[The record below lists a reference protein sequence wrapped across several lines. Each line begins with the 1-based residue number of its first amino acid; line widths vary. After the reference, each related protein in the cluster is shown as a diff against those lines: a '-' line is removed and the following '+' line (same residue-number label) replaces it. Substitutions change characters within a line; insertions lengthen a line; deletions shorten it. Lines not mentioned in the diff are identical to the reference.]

1 MKSHSLW
8 HCFVIGFIQPAL
20 LFSTMQSDLWA
31 QGTLPPSSFP
41 PSAFPSLSP
50 PLSAPFP
57 GPVGPA
63 YTRPALP
70 VMESL
75 MAEYPNSQEDRKK
88 QIVEQIG
95 KLVEQEFNQRHLA
108 QQQEIKALEDQ
119 LASKRKAFE
128 KREKLKDKII
138 SLRVISLLEKAE
150 GIGWEPAVGMPNE
163 WGPVYPAYPAPLSIP
178 PGMMIPPIG
187 QLPGASGTLPALA
200 PPANAANSA
209 AQVFFGPVSAGF
221 PSATISD
228 VAAAAD
234 YPKAR
239 VSYEDFKE
247 LVAEVEP
254 HRQSRVLSLDQFL
267 QMSKQ
272 PNVMILD
279 TRSAFRYER
288 IHLKGAKN
296 LSFTDFTQSN
306 LANAI
311 PTPETTVLIYCN
323 NNFDGNQVDFA
334 SKSAPPRPKGNRAFE
349 SQVAV
354 QSKPVELAL
363 NVPTYINLYGYGYR
377 NVYELGELVKVTDP
391 RVQFE
396 GSIVQESK

>member
-1 MKSHSLW
+1 MKPFRLW
-8 HCFVIGFIQPAL
+8 HCFVIGLIQPAL
-20 LFSTMQSDLWA
+20 LVLSLHSCLWA
-31 QGTLPPSSFP
+31 QGTLPT
-41 PSAFPSLSP
+41 
-50 PLSAPFP
+50 PFP
-57 GPVGPA
+57 G
-63 YTRPALP
+63 YERPALP
-70 VMESL
+70 VLESL
-75 MAEYPNSQEDRKK
+75 MAEYPNSQGDRKK

-119 LASKRKAFE
+119 VALKRKAFE

-138 SLRVISLLEKAE
+138 ADRVTALLEKSE

-163 WGPVYPAYPAPLSIP
+163 WVPAYPALPAYPAYPASLSIP
-178 PGMMIPPIG
+178 PGMMIPPI
-187 QLPGASGTLPALA
+187 QPPGASGTPPALA
-200 PPANAANSA
+200 PPALAP
-209 AQVFFGPVSAGF
+209 PV
-221 PSATISD
+221 
-228 VAAAAD
+228 AD

-288 IHLKGAKN
+288 IHLKGAKH

-306 LANAI
+306 LANTI

-396 GSIVQESK
+396 GSMVQESK

>member
-1 MKSHSLW
+1 MKPTRLW
-8 HCFVIGFIQPAL
+8 HCFVIRFIQPAL
-20 LFSTMQSDLWA
+20 LVLSLQSCLWA
-31 QGTLPPSSFP
+31 QGTLPT
-41 PSAFPSLSP
+41 
-50 PLSAPFP
+50 PFP
-57 GPVGPA
+57 G
-63 YTRPALP
+63 YERPASPAL
-70 VMESL
+70 ESL
-75 MAEYPNSQEDRKK
+75 MAEYPNSQGDRKK

-95 KLVEQEFNQRHLA
+95 KLVDQEFNQRHLA

-119 LASKRKAFE
+119 VALKRKAFE

-138 SLRVISLLEKAE
+138 ADRVTSLLERSE

-163 WGPVYPAYPAPLSIP
+163 WAPVYPAYPAYPASLSIP
-178 PGMMIPPIG
+178 PGMMIPPI

-200 PPANAANSA
+200 PPALAPPALA
-209 AQVFFGPVSAGF
+209 PPALAPPVAE
-221 PSATISD
+221 
-228 VAAAAD
+228 

-288 IHLKGAKN
+288 IHLKGAKH

-306 LANAI
+306 LANVI

-334 SKSAPPRPKGNRAFE
+334 PKSASPRLLGARQPGNRVFE
-349 SQVAV
+349 SQVAL
-354 QSKPVELAL
+354 QSKPLELAL

-396 GSIVQESK
+396 GSMVGDNK

>member
-1 MKSHSLW
+1 MKPTRLW
-8 HCFVIGFIQPAL
+8 HCFVIRFLQPAL
-20 LFSTMQSDLWA
+20 LVLSLHSCLWA
-31 QGTLPPSSFP
+31 QGTLPT
-41 PSAFPSLSP
+41 
-50 PLSAPFP
+50 PFP
-57 GPVGPA
+57 G
-63 YTRPALP
+63 YERPALP
-70 VMESL
+70 VLESL
-75 MAEYPNSQEDRKK
+75 MAEYPNSQGDRKK

-119 LASKRKAFE
+119 VALKRKAFE
-128 KREKLKDKII
+128 KREKLKDKIVAD
-138 SLRVISLLEKAE
+138 RVTSLLEKSE

-163 WGPVYPAYPAPLSIP
+163 WAPAYPALPAYPASLSIP
-178 PGMMIPPIG
+178 PGMMIPPI
-187 QLPGASGTLPALA
+187 QPPGASGTLPALA
-200 PPANAANSA
+200 PPVLAPPALAP
-209 AQVFFGPVSAGF
+209 PV
-221 PSATISD
+221 
-228 VAAAAD
+228 AD

-288 IHLKGAKN
+288 IHLKGAKH

-334 SKSAPPRPKGNRAFE
+334 PKSASPRLLGARQPGNRVFE

-354 QSKPVELAL
+354 QSKPLELAL

-396 GSIVQESK
+396 GSMVGDSK